1 MFTSVYLLKKLD
13 LLMIE
18 KHFFQNLYAICN
30 HTVLYDTK
38 TVAVHSNY
46 TELLNQP
53 ELQTL
58 SFKAFKTIEELQPI

>member
-18 KHFFQNLYAICN
+18 KHFLQNLYAICN
-30 HTVLYDTK
+30 HTVLHDMK
-38 TVAVHSNY
+38 TIAVHSNY